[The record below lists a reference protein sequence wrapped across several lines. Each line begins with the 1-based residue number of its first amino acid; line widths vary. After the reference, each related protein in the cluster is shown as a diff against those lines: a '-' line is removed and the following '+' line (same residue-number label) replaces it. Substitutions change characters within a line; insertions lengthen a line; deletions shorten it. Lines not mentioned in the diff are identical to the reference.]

1 METGLSYLT
10 DDRIMYFSSDEPKWV
25 RRIEAWAKAFP
36 DECQITTRPEN
47 NDGCICAKMP
57 SAWLRLRPPLKKT
70 MTEEERNAAK
80 GVGLG
85 KPTEQEETE
94 DDE

>member
-1 METGLSYLT
+1 
-10 DDRIMYFSSDEPKWV
+10 
-25 RRIEAWAKAFP
+25 
-36 DECQITTRPEN
+36 
-47 NDGCICAKMP
+47 MP
-57 SAWLRLRPPLKKT
+57 AGWLRLRPPLKKT
-70 MTEEERNAAK
+70 MTEQERNAAK